1 MDQYSGYPVLLYCK
15 KTWKILKYG
24 VENQENTD
32 NASMVGHAYVKLYSF
47 SVFIYL
53 KYVLHQKSTSATATK
68 HEKYLEFISTQIK
81 KPGHWMQQQSHC
93 RLTVKIV

>member
-32 NASMVGHAYVKLYSF
+32 TASMVGHPYVKLYSF
-47 SVFIYL
+47 SMFIYL

-68 HEKYLEFISTQIK
+68 RENTLNLSVH
-81 KPGHWMQQQSHC
+81 
-93 RLTVKIV
+93 R

>member
-53 KYVLHQKSTSATATK
+53 KYVPHQKSTSATATK
-68 HEKYLEFISTQIK
+68 RENTSNLSVH
-81 KPGHWMQQQSHC
+81 
-93 RLTVKIV
+93 R